1 MITLTKEMAD
11 EIFNNGD
18 MKVKDVYYGT
28 FGVSSHKFIKFV
40 DEQNEANVIIETIT
54 NVKNGKETKN
64 YYSDD
69 LSNEAGIMFS
79 LKEQMKRDPEGW
91 YYQSGGVGAIQKI
104 K

>member
-11 EIFNNGD
+11 KIFNNGD

-28 FGVSSHKFIKFV
+28 FGFSFHKFTKFV
-40 DEQNEANVIIETIT
+40 DEQNETNVIIETIT
-54 NVKNGKETKN
+54 NVKSGKETKN

-69 LSNEAGIMFS
+69 LSSEAGIMFS

-91 YYQSGGVGAIQKI
+91 YHLSGDVVAIQK
-104 K
+104 

>member
-11 EIFNNGD
+11 KIFNNSD
-18 MKVKDVYYGT
+18 MKVKDVYYGA
-28 FGVSSHKFIKFV
+28 FGVSFHKFTKFV
-40 DEQNEANVIIETIT
+40 DEQNETNVIIETIT

-91 YYQSGGVGAIQKI
+91 CHLSSDVVAIQK
-104 K
+104 

>member
-11 EIFNNGD
+11 KILNNGD
-18 MKVKDVYYGT
+18 MKVKDVYFGT
-28 FGVSSHKFIKFV
+28 FGVLFDKFTKFV
-40 DEQNEANVIIETIT
+40 DEQNETNVIIETIINIKT
-54 NVKNGKETKN
+54 GKETNN

-79 LKEQMKRDPEGW
+79 LKEQMRRDPEGW
-91 YYQSGGVGAIQKI
+91 YYRSGDGSITKI